1 MDYHSI
7 PSLKSE
13 LKDGVLTLTIN
24 REAKRNALNSET
36 SYAMEDILN
45 KAEADKQ
52 VRVIIITG
60 AGEKAFCA
68 GEDLSELSGSGEC
81 ATVTPHGF
89 GGVTARLSKKPII
102 AAVNGFAVGGG
113 MEIAMACDIIVA
125 SKKAKFG
132 LPEVKVGLI
141 ASTGGLARL
150 ARDLPTKI
158 ANELVLTGRIIM
170 ADEAKEYGIINHAV
184 EPEDVMKKALE
195 LANEICANAPLSLA
209 ISKEILQV
217 AKEMSLEDATRYCD
231 VAYKYIEKTADGVE
245 GPKAFME
252 KRSPVWSGK

>member
-13 LKDGVLTLTIN
+13 LNNGILTLTIN
-24 REAKRNALNSET
+24 REEKRNALNSIT
-36 SYAMEDILN
+36 SYAMEDVLN
-45 KAEADKQ
+45 KAEVDPA

-60 AGEKAFCA
+60 AGSKAFCA

-89 GGVTARLSKKPII
+89 GGVTNRLSKKPII
-102 AAVNGFAVGGG
+102 AAVNGYAIGGG
-113 MEIAMACDIIVA
+113 MEIAMSCDVIVA
-125 SKKAKFG
+125 SNKARFG
-132 LPEVKVGLI
+132 LTEVKVGLI

-170 ADEAKEYGIINHAV
+170 ADAALKYGIINYAV
-184 EPEDVMKKALE
+184 EPNEVMEKALE
-195 LANEICANAPLSLA
+195 LAEEIVANAPLSLA

-231 VAYKYIEKTADGVE
+231 IAYRFIEKSSDGIE

-252 KRSPVWSGK
+252 KRSPVWTGK